1 MTLHSNKVFDK
12 RIAEEISYKGISE
25 FEKQDNINIEK
36 EIPVRN
42 FSDFSSGRINDWQE
56 ILYKFRKNNNF
67 FGYGAQADRFLI
79 NQSASNGLVYAL
91 SSSGI
96 IGLIFFISFSFMVFL
111 KSLKKILKF
120 QACRF
125 NIYLNSLIV
134 LIILLRSILETSY
147 AVFGID
153 LMILI
158 TSFSLINNS
167 KDTSK

>member
-1 MTLHSNKVFDK
+1 
-12 RIAEEISYKGISE
+12 
-25 FEKQDNINIEK
+25 
-36 EIPVRN
+36 
-42 FSDFSSGRINDWQE
+42 
-56 ILYKFRKNNNF
+56 
-67 FGYGAQADRFLI
+67 
-79 NQSASNGLVYAL
+79 
-91 SSSGI
+91 
-96 IGLIFFISFSFMVFL
+96 MVFL

-158 TSFSLINNS
+158 TSFNLINNS